1 MTKAIQLAISIML
14 VLATGLL
21 PATSAEAK
29 KKTLVAKISIPLTGN
44 KTTFRFS
51 VTNEGKVPAMV
62 YAPFANLTRLVVV
75 DPDGKKRE
83 VFNYKEGVNIAA
95 KIAPGKELSWDVD
108 ISPRIEF
115 KKEGEY
121 GISFT
126 INGVE
131 SNRIVVVKD

>member
-1 MTKAIQLAISIML
+1 MTKAMQLAISIML

-21 PATSAEAK
+21 PATSAETK
-29 KKTLVAKISIPLTGN
+29 KKTLLAKISIPLTGN

-62 YAPFANLTRLVVV
+62 YGPFANLTRLVVV

-83 VFNYKEGVNIAA
+83 IFNYKEGVNIAA

-108 ISPRIEF
+108 IGQIIEF
-115 KKEGEY
+115 KREGEY
-121 GISFT
+121 GFSFT

>member
-51 VTNEGKVPAMV
+51 VTNDGKVPAMV

-75 DPDGKKRE
+75 GPDGKKRE

-95 KIAPGKELSWDVD
+95 KIAPGKERSWDVD

-121 GISFT
+121 GILFT

>member
-1 MTKAIQLAISIML
+1 MQLAISIML

-51 VTNEGKVPAMV
+51 VTNDGKVPAMV

-108 ISPRIEF
+108 ISQIIEF

-121 GISFT
+121 GFSFT